1 MNIKINNP
9 PVYSAYNF
17 DYTRILYYPVIEGGT
32 EKTPVYFCGCVNCFD
47 IESTNLPEIEQA
59 VMYAWKIAIDEDY
72 IISGR
77 TWSDFSYF
85 LNMVNRTVPDG
96 MRIVIYV
103 HNLSYEFNWL
113 HGVADLE
120 NIFAVDKRKI
130 LSCTLYD
137 KIDFRCSYLWSN
149 MGLHTLTEKYNC
161 KHKKLSGDDYNYNKR
176 RFWFTDLTDE
186 EEQYQINDVLG
197 VVEALKTAMRLDG
210 DTLATIPRT
219 STGYPR
225 RDIRNAMEEK
235 RAYLHWLLPKNY
247 DLYKLLR
254 ASFRGG
260 NTHANRYVVGDIRN
274 DNKIVTLHNIK
285 SSDMESCYPAVLV
298 NEKFPC
304 TPFEEIVHPNIDII
318 HDQIN
323 AGYAIDMHVTF
334 YELKL
339 RDIMY
344 PCPYISYDRA
354 QDIPLYETTYNG
366 KVYHV
371 EGAQCDN
378 GRVLKAD
385 IISLAITDLDY
396 KILQDQYTW
405 TDADVHIAYRSK
417 YKYLPTEFT
426 DVVLKYFGDKT
437 LLKGG
442 DGEQAILYQKS
453 KALLNAL
460 FGMCAMDAVKEEI
473 IWGII
478 DDDEL
483 KHDFYTKSEQ
493 IIAQWERENPDAD
506 AADAHAAYIKIR
518 ESVFRGI
525 FTEYLNPKSKK
536 HGFLPYQWG
545 VWCTAWARTYLQRG
559 IDYVVSKTDYLNNC
573 YFVYCDTD
581 SIYYRDDNDLID
593 WDTFNVSVKNKSIK
607 RGGTAKDKKGNVYYL
622 GIFEQELGAYDKK
635 KKKHIYAKDFKTMG
649 AKKYAYV
656 TNDGELKITIAGV
669 GKKKGAEYLKTH
681 GGLDALNDGFVFP
694 AHGGGGTLAKY
705 NDDIDKTITVDGYP
719 VHIISNVYL
728 ADNFKTVGRAAE
740 YRDLTNLLAMSEIYM
755 NSIDKDIYI

>member
-1 MNIKINNP
+1 MNIRLLNP
-9 PVYSAYNF
+9 PIYSAYNF
-17 DYTRILYYPVIEGGT
+17 DYARILRYPIIEGGT
-32 EKTPVYFCGCVNCFD
+32 KKDPVYFCGCVNCFD
-47 IESTNLPEIEQA
+47 IECTNLPDIEQA
-59 VMYAWKIAIDEDY
+59 VMYAWKVAIDEDY

-77 TWSDFSYF
+77 TWSDFTYF
-85 LNMVNRTVPDG
+85 LNKVNQTVPDG

-113 HGVADLE
+113 HGVTELSD
-120 NIFAVDKRKI
+120 IFAVDKRKI
-130 LSCTLYD
+130 LACTAFD

-149 MGLHTLTEKYNC
+149 MGLKTLTEKYNC
-161 KHKKLSGDDYNYNKR
+161 KHKKMSGDEYDYSKR
-176 RFWFTDLTDE
+176 RFWFTELTDE

-225 RDIRNAMEEK
+225 RDMKIAMNDN
-235 RAYLHWLLPKNY
+235 RSLLHWLLPKRY
-247 DLYKLLR
+247 DLYKLMR
-254 ASFRGG
+254 AAFRGG
-260 NTHANRYVVGDIRN
+260 NTHANRYVVGDMRN
-274 DNKIVTLHNIK
+274 DNEIRTLHNIK
-285 SSDMESCYPAVLV
+285 SADMASCYPAVLC
-298 NEKFPC
+298 NEKFPM
-304 TPFEEIVHPNIDII
+304 TPFEEIVNPNIDII
-318 HDQIN
+318 EDQIKTD
-323 AGYAIDMHVTF
+323 YAIVMHVTF
-334 YELKL
+334 YDLHLK
-339 RDIMY
+339 DIMY

-354 QDIPLYETTYNG
+354 QDIPMYETTYNG
-366 KVYHV
+366 KVLRV

-385 IISLAITDLDY
+385 IISLALTDLDY
-396 KILQDQYTW
+396 KIVKSHYTW
-405 TDADVHIAYRSK
+405 TGADVHIAYRSK
-417 YKYLPTEFT
+417 YKYLPKEFT
-426 DVVLKYFGDKT
+426 DVVKKYFSDKT

-442 DGEQAILYQKS
+442 EGEQAVLYAKS

-460 FGMCAMDAVKEEI
+460 FGMCAMDAVKEDI

-478 DDDEL
+478 DDEEIE
-483 KHDFYTKSEQ
+483 HDFYTKSEKLVYE
-493 IIAQWERENPDAD
+493 WEC
-506 AADAHAAYIKIR
+506 AHPNAEPEEARAAYIKIR
-518 ESVFRGI
+518 EGVFSGI
-525 FTEYLNPKSKK
+525 FEEYLNPRSKK

-559 IDYVVSKTDYLNNC
+559 LDYVISKTDYLNNC

-581 SIYYRDDNDLID
+581 STYYRDDNNLID
-593 WDTFNVSVKNKSIK
+593 WDTFNVTVKNKSIK
-607 RGGTAKDKKGNVYYL
+607 RGGTAKDTKGNTYYL

-635 KKKHIYAKDFKTMG
+635 KKKRIYAKDFKTMG

-669 GKKKGAEYLKTH
+669 GKKKGAEYLKKH
-681 GGLDALNDGFVFP
+681 GGLEALRDGFVFP

-705 NDDIDKTITVDGYP
+705 NDDIDRTIIIDGYP

-740 YRDLTNLLAMSEIYM
+740 YKDLTNLLAMSEIYM
-755 NSIDKDIYI
+755 NTIDKDIYM